1 MLESLTLMR
10 DTPKLRRIVLSYM
23 ASQQSIL
30 TREEQQE
37 VNLIF
42 KQFDKDNDGRL
53 GKDDVKKAFE
63 EIYPE

>member
-53 GKDDVKKAFE
+53 GKEDVKKAFE

>member
-30 TREEQQE
+30 TREEKQE

-63 EIYPE
+63 EIYP

>member
-1 MLESLTLMR
+1 MR

>member
-30 TREEQQE
+30 TREEKQE

-53 GKDDVKKAFE
+53 GKEDVKKAFE